1 MEVTM
6 RIKNKVDQFLNVSAE
21 IKQLQK
27 KQKELREFLLEAM
40 DDHDVTFLAGKNGE
54 GVVKAESIRWTL
66 DTKAVREEMGD
77 VWADQ
82 RSNMTP
88 VVSLRVSTGIKQA
101 A

>member
-1 MEVTM
+1 MSTK
-6 RIKNKVDQFLNVSAE
+6 IKNRVDNFLNVSAE
-21 IKQLQK
+21 IKRLQK
-27 KQKELREFLLEAM
+27 KQKELREFLLETM
-40 DDHDVTFLAGKNGE
+40 DNNDVEFLAGKNGE
-54 GVVKAESIRWTL
+54 GVVKAESVRWTL

-88 VVSLRVSTGIKQA
+88 VVSLRVSTGIKKA

>member
-1 MEVTM
+1 MSTKI
-6 RIKNKVDQFLNVSAE
+6 RNRVDNFLNVSAE
-21 IKQLQK
+21 IKRLQK
-27 KQKELREFLLEAM
+27 KQKELREFLLETM
-40 DDHDVTFLAGKNGE
+40 DDNDVEFLAGKNGE

>member
-1 MEVTM
+1 M
-6 RIKNKVDQFLNVSAE
+6 RIKNKVDQFLSVSAE

-27 KQKELREFLLEAM
+27 KQKELRGLILETM
-40 DDHDVTFLAGKNGE
+40 DDNDVQFISGSNGE
-54 GVVKAESIRWTL
+54 GVVKAETVRWTL

>member
-1 MEVTM
+1 M
-6 RIKNKVDQFLNVSAE
+6 RIKNKVDQFLTISAE

-27 KQKELREFLLEAM
+27 KQQELRGLILETM
-40 DDHDVTFLAGKNGE
+40 DDNDVTFLAGKNGE
-54 GVVKAESIRWTL
+54 GVVKAESVRWTL

-88 VVSLRVSTGIKQA
+88 VVSLRVSTGIKQVA
-101 A
+101 

>member
-1 MEVTM
+1 MSTKI
-6 RIKNKVDQFLNVSAE
+6 RNRVDNFLNVSAE
-21 IKQLQK
+21 IKRLQK
-27 KQKELREFLLEAM
+27 KQKELREFLLETM
-40 DDHDVTFLAGKNGE
+40 DDNDVEFLAGKNGE

-77 VWADQ
+77 VWFDQ

-88 VVSLRVSTGIKQA
+88 VVSLRVSTGIKKA

>member
-1 MEVTM
+1 M
-6 RIKNKVDQFLNVSAE
+6 RIKNKVDQFLSVSAE

-27 KQKELREFLLEAM
+27 KQKELRELLLETM
-40 DDHDVTFLAGKNGE
+40 DDNDVQFISGSNGE
-54 GVVKAESIRWTL
+54 GVVKSETVRWTL

-88 VVSLRVSTGIKQA
+88 VVSLRVSTGIKQVA
-101 A
+101 

>member
-1 MEVTM
+1 M
-6 RIKNKVDQFLNVSAE
+6 RIKNKVDQFLTISAE

-27 KQKELREFLLEAM
+27 KQQELRGLILETM
-40 DDHDVTFLAGKNGE
+40 DDNDVRFIAGSNDAL
-54 GVVKAESIRWTL
+54 GVVKSETVRWTL

-88 VVSLRVSTGIKQA
+88 VVSLRVSTGIKQVA
-101 A
+101 